1 MLERGEDTLFSL
13 ITMKGPL
20 HMSQSPFGMRSTAR
34 EVIAGHDLR
43 GKTILITGASTG
55 IGYEAIRAL
64 LSAHAEVIIA
74 ARDSSKAGQAVQA
87 LHTEY
92 PEGLVHFLLLDLSS
106 LASVRQCAANFLARW
121 NKLDVLI
128 NNAGIMATPQG
139 YTPDGFE
146 QQFAT
151 NFLGH
156 FLLAQLLLPALRKAA
171 LARVVSLTSG
181 THRLSD
187 IHFDDIQ
194 YQHRSYDKWEAYAQ
208 SKTADAL
215 LAVALTRHF
224 REQGITANA
233 VNPGGIRTGLQER
246 YLTPEEI
253 RARYY
258 DEAGNLLP
266 SFKTPEQGAST
277 TVWASVSSEL
287 DGIGGLYLEDCQVAI
302 PYNPELSIL
311 SGYMPYALDVN
322 HAEQLWTIAEKL
334 VEL

>member
-1 MLERGEDTLFSL
+1 M
-13 ITMKGPL
+13 
-20 HMSQSPFGMRSTAR
+20 
-34 EVIAGHDLR
+34 VAGHDLS
-43 GKTILITGASTG
+43 GKTILITGASSG
-55 IGYEAIRAL
+55 IGYEAVRAL

-74 ARDSSKAGQAVQA
+74 ARDRAKGEQAVQA
-87 LHTEY
+87 LQTAY
-92 PEGLVHFLLLDLSS
+92 PESQVHFLPLDLGS
-106 LASVRQCAANFLARW
+106 LASVRQTVEHFFAQW

-128 NNAGIMATPQG
+128 NNAAIAATPLG

-156 FLLAQLLLPALRKAA
+156 FLLAQLLLPALRNAA
-171 LARVVSLTSG
+171 PARVVSLTSG

-194 YQHRSYDKWEAYAQ
+194 YQHRPYDKWEAYAQ

-215 LAVALTRHF
+215 LAVALTRHLAT
-224 REQGITANA
+224 QGITANA
-233 VNPGGIRTGLQER
+233 VNPGGVLTGLQQH
-246 YLTPEEI
+246 LTPEER

-277 TVWASVSSEL
+277 TVWASVAAEL
-287 DGIGGLYLEDCQVAI
+287 EGIGGLYLEDCHQGV
-302 PYNPELSIL
+302 PYNPEISTLT
-311 SGYMPYALDVN
+311 GYMPYALNAD

>member
-1 MLERGEDTLFSL
+1 M
-13 ITMKGPL
+13 I
-20 HMSQSPFGMRSTAR
+20 QSSFGARSTAS
-34 EVIAGHDLR
+34 EVVAGHDLS
-43 GKTILITGASTG
+43 GKTIVITGASSG
-55 IGYEAIRAL
+55 IGYEAVRAL

-74 ARDSSKAGQAVQA
+74 ARDLAKGEQAVQA
-87 LHTEY
+87 LQTAY
-92 PEGLVHFLLLDLSS
+92 PESQVHFLPLDLGL
-106 LASVRQCAANFLARW
+106 LASVRQTVEHFFAHW
-121 NKLDVLI
+121 NTLDVLI
-128 NNAGIMATPQG
+128 NNAAIAATPLG

-156 FLLAQLLLPALRKAA
+156 FLFAQLLLPALRNAA
-171 LARVVSLTSG
+171 PARVVSLTSG
-181 THRLSD
+181 THRASD

-194 YQHRSYDKWEAYAQ
+194 YRHRPYDKWEAYGQ

-215 LAVALTRHF
+215 LAVALTRHG
-224 REQGITANA
+224 RSQGITANA
-233 VNPGGIRTGLQER
+233 VNPGGVLTGLQQH
-246 YLTPEEI
+246 LTPEER

-277 TVWASVSSEL
+277 TVWASVTPALE
-287 DGIGGLYLEDCQVAI
+287 GIGGLYLEDCHQGV
-302 PYNPELSIL
+302 PYNPEISTLT
-311 SGYMPYALDVN
+311 GYMPYALNAD

>member
-1 MLERGEDTLFSL
+1 VL
-13 ITMKGPL
+13 
-20 HMSQSPFGMRSTAR
+20 
-34 EVIAGHDLR
+34 
-43 GKTILITGASTG
+43 
-55 IGYEAIRAL
+55 
-64 LSAHAEVIIA
+64 IA
-74 ARDSSKAGQAVQA
+74 ARDPAKGEQAVQA
-87 LHTEY
+87 LHKEY
-92 PEGLVHFLLLDLSS
+92 PGSQVHFLPLDLGL
-106 LASVRQCAANFLARW
+106 LASVRQTAEHFFARW
-121 NKLDVLI
+121 SKLDVLI
-128 NNAGIMATPQG
+128 NNAAIAAAPLG

-171 LARVVSLTSG
+171 PARVVSLTSG

-194 YQHRSYDKWEAYAQ
+194 YQHRPYDKWEAYAQ

-215 LAVALTRHF
+215 LAVALTRHCG
-224 REQGITANA
+224 EQGITANA
-233 VNPGGIRTGLQER
+233 VNPGGVRTGLQEQ

-277 TVWASVSSEL
+277 TVWACVAPEL
-287 DGIGGLYLEDCQVAI
+287 EGIGGLYLEDCHQGI
-302 PYNPELSIL
+302 PYDPEISTLT
-311 SGYMPYALDVN
+311 GYMPYALNAD

-334 VEL
+334 VAL